1 MQKSDINYKQIYS
14 DILDKKFPEKSLEC
28 YSILN
33 KRNLSAIDI
42 IELNKRIFKDNKE
55 TEHIN
60 QKYRSY
66 NKSDILKILDYQKIT
81 QIQQQPIG
89 TPFQTEP

>member
-33 KRNLSAIDI
+33 KLPRGRAP
-42 IELNKRIFKDNKE
+42 
-55 TEHIN
+55 
-60 QKYRSY
+60 KY
-66 NKSDILKILDYQKIT
+66 
-81 QIQQQPIG
+81 
-89 TPFQTEP
+89 

>member
-1 MQKSDINYKQIYS
+1 MQKSDINYKQIFN
-14 DILDKKFPEKSLEC
+14 DILDTKFPEKSLEC

-60 QKYRSY
+60 QK
-66 NKSDILKILDYQKIT
+66 
-81 QIQQQPIG
+81 
-89 TPFQTEP
+89 